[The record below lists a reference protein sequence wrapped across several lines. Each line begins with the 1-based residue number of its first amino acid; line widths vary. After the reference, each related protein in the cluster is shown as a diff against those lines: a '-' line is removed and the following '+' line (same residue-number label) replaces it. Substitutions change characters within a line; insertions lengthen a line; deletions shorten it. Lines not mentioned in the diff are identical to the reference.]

1 MTILNGQKI
10 FYDGA
15 TRYHKTTTLKVRSCR
30 VVKISR
36 FSSCLDSGIGIAKT
50 NDCSDGWI
58 ATNLFAVDTGRR
70 FVVRTMVLVSAGLL
84 WSPGIC
90 TAISTENEVRVIEQ
104 LERAAVLAYSER
116 DFESALKSI
125 NQLIDRD
132 PKEPRWR
139 EMRATTLVDGK
150 NFVDAISD
158 FDECVELLGRGDS
171 LDKARLLSGKGLA
184 LEGINLF
191 EEAASTYLE
200 SIEMA
205 RRLGSPADPY
215 VLNSLGNCRAS
226 MGEWKQARKDY
237 LESAASFQNSRA
249 KDGIAGRMQRRLDG
263 SIYAFSNA
271 ALMLAQIGDDDGAI
285 KEMQGIARRAPGSA
299 DIRIA
304 LCSMYWSKGLEAEA
318 ESEWNFACSNITS
331 GCSKY
336 QDIDWLVRV
345 RRWPPVMVERLEAF
359 LSLRSSKL
367 AGNSGKQAF
376 KE

>member
-1 MTILNGQKI
+1 MPKVCLCRLLETNTRISYLNSRLDSRIEKI
-10 FYDGA
+10 KSDD
-15 TRYHKTTTLKVRSCR
+15 
-30 VVKISR
+30 
-36 FSSCLDSGIGIAKT
+36 CLD
-50 NDCSDGWI
+50 GW
-58 ATNLFAVDTGRR
+58 LGKCLLQVDGRR
-70 FVVRTMVLVSAGLL
+70 SVVQSVALLGAGLL
-84 WSPGIC
+84 WSQGIC
-90 TAISTENEVRVIEQ
+90 IVPPAKGAVSLEEEYMIIEK

-116 DFESALKSI
+116 DFESALKYI
-125 NQLIDRD
+125 NQLVEKDA
-132 PKEPRWR
+132 KNPRWR

-150 NFVDAISD
+150 NFVDAITD
-158 FDECVELLGRGDS
+158 FDECIALLGREDS
-171 LDKARLLSGKGLA
+171 LDKARILSGKALA
-184 LEGINLF
+184 LEGISLF
-191 EEAASTYLE
+191 EEAASTYME
-200 SIEMA
+200 SIEIA
-205 RRLGSPADPY
+205 QRLGSPADPY
-215 VLNSLGNCRAS
+215 IVNSLGNCRAS

-237 LESAASFQNSRA
+237 LESAASFQNSRT
-249 KDGIAGRMQRRLDG
+249 KTDGMAGRMQRRLDG

-304 LCSMYWSKGLEAEA
+304 LSAMYWSKGLEAEA
-318 ESEWNFACSNITS
+318 ESEWNFACSNITA

-367 AGNSGKQAF
+367 SGISGRQAF